1 MKIQRMTR
9 IILAAGA
16 VVVLASC
23 FHEEMWS
30 GWVYPDKANLLVDR
44 PIGNYPSLEACR
56 SAAKRMIA
64 QEGWAADYEC
74 VYRTRFLGH
83 KFVSCGGPE

>member
-1 MKIQRMTR
+1 MTR
-9 IILAAGA
+9 IILAATA

-44 PIGNYPSLEACR
+44 PIGNYPSLGACR

-64 QEGWAADYEC
+64 QEGWETADYEC
-74 VYRTRFLGH
+74 GLNCKYDAEWEIHICEETLR
-83 KFVSCGGPE
+83 